1 MTTTTDERV
10 SYRSTVEPG
19 GDGFGRLLLAEW
31 TKLRSVPRWRL
42 TLLAA
47 VVLTALVALLA
58 AGGTANQAGGG
69 GGGGDLK
76 PAGPGVQDAGHYV
89 HQPLTGDGSLVA
101 RVAAQRDSHPWAKA
115 GLMVRADAVP
125 GTPYAAVMVTP
136 DHGLRLQHDFGDDVA
151 RAPGSAPYWLRLTR
165 AGDSVTAYAS
175 GDGADWSR
183 IGTVE
188 LTGLPETVTIG
199 LFVASPDDVE
209 VQRAFGAESISSTFT
224 EAEATFDGVRLTA
237 EQPGEQAGE
246 QPSDAAWRDGDPT
259 RMPGETTR
267 SGDTFT
273 LTGTGDIG
281 PYEFGDDTARDTLSA
296 VLVGLMAVITLAV
309 LFGAAEYRWGAI
321 RATLA
326 ASPRRGRALAAKAVV
341 LAGVTFLTGALAAC
355 GALLLSAPL
364 RESNGLPTASLAE
377 GPVLRAA
384 LGTAAL
390 VALVALFSLGVATAL
405 RRGPAAITVVL
416 LLVLVPQIV
425 SSGLPLSAAAW
436 LDRLSPAAG
445 FAIQQTV
452 PRYDTAIGPWAGLGV
467 TCCYA
472 AVALAFG
479 GWRLR
484 RSDV

>member
-1 MTTTTDERV
+1 MTTTTEKRASYV
-10 SYRSTVEPG
+10 SSVEPG

-31 TKLRSVPRWRL
+31 TKLRSVPRWML

-47 VVLTALVALLA
+47 VVLTVLVALLA
-58 AGGTANQAGGG
+58 AGGTAHQAGGG
-69 GGGGDLK
+69 GGGQQK
-76 PAGPGVQDAGHYV
+76 PAGPGIQDAGHYV

-101 RVAAQRDSHPWAKA
+101 RVAEQRDSHEWAKA
-115 GLMVRADAVP
+115 GLMVRADAEP

-136 DHGLRLQHDFGDDVA
+136 DHGVRLQHDFGDDVA
-151 RAPGSAPYWLRLTR
+151 DVPGDAPYWLRLTR
-165 AGDSVTAYAS
+165 AGDSVTAYAAR
-175 GDGADWSR
+175 DGVDWSR

-188 LTGLPETVTIG
+188 LAGLPETVTIG
-199 LFVASPDDVE
+199 LFVASPDDVQ
-209 VQRAFGAESISSTFT
+209 VQRTFGGESISSNFT
-224 EAEATFDGVRLTA
+224 EAEATFDGVRLTPEEPA
-237 EQPGEQAGE
+237 A

-259 RMPGETTR
+259 RLPGESTR
-267 SGDTFT
+267 AGDAFT
-273 LTGTGDIG
+273 LTGVGDIG
-281 PYEFGDDTARDTLSA
+281 PDLFGDDTARNTLSA

-321 RATLA
+321 HATLA
-326 ASPRRGRALAAKAVV
+326 ASPRRGRALAAKALV
-341 LAGVTFLTGALAAC
+341 LGAVTFLTGAVAAC
-355 GALLLSAPL
+355 AALLLAEPL
-364 RESNGLPTASLAE
+364 LESNGLPSASLTD

-405 RRGPAAITVVL
+405 RRGPATITVVL

-425 SSGLPLSAAAW
+425 SSGLPLSAAEW
-436 LDRLSPAAG
+436 VDRLTPAAG

-452 PRYDTAIGPWAGLGV
+452 PRFDTAIGPWAGLGV
-467 TCCYA
+467 TCGYA
-472 AVALAFG
+472 AVALALG